1 MSTSLLD
8 LSAITLLC
16 VETRDPALAHF
27 AIQKCTQQ
35 ARFGK
40 MVLITDLAKLSNQ
53 LDDQASNPAAD
64 QEKNQQVGQQVDQ
77 RVAQHVDKTV
87 ARLQGVEYV
96 QAPPINT
103 TKDYSD
109 LLLTGLRQHV
119 TGTHVLIIQWDSFIL
134 HPELWTNDFLQYDYI
149 GAAWPHHPDTPV
161 GNGGFSLR
169 SVKLLD
175 ALESPEITK
184 RHPED
189 FCICV
194 DNKATLENQFGIRF
208 APEKIAEQFAVERTT
223 WHPAFGFHGFFNFS
237 RALGDAELEHFLDML
252 PSDYLGGVDTYDLI
266 YSLQLD
272 KKHALAKKIINRLQF
287 RWRMRKRYIRAKL
300 GFSLG

>member
-1 MSTSLLD
+1 MSTPVLD

-40 MVLITDLAKLSNQ
+40 IVLITDLAKLINQ
-53 LDDQASNPAAD
+53 PNDQVGQQKED
-64 QEKNQQVGQQVDQ
+64 QDKNQQVNQKADQ
-77 RVAQHVDKTV
+77 KVSK
-87 ARLQGVEYV
+87 LEGVEYV
-96 QAPPINT
+96 QAPPIKT

-109 LLLTGLRQHV
+109 LMLTSLRQYV
-119 TGTHVLIIQWDSFIL
+119 SGSHVLIIQWDSFIV
-134 HPELWTNDFLQYDYI
+134 HPELWCNDFLQYDYI
-149 GAAWPHHPDTPV
+149 GAVWPHHPDTPV

-169 SVKLLD
+169 SVKLLE
-175 ALESPEITK
+175 ALESPKITK

-194 DNKATLENQFGIRF
+194 DNRELLESEFGIQF
-208 APEKIAEQFAVERTT
+208 APTHIAEQFAVERSE
-223 WHPAFGFHGFFNFS
+223 WHPAFGFHGFFNFGK
-237 RALGDAELEHFLDML
+237 ALSPEELSVFLDLL
-252 PSDYLGGVDTYDLI
+252 PDVYLGGVDTYGLI

-272 KKHALAKKIINRLQF
+272 EKHSLAKKIINRLQF
-287 RWRMRKRYIRAKL
+287 RWRMRKKYIRAKL
-300 GFSLG
+300 GFKLG

>member
-1 MSTSLLD
+1 MLD

-27 AIQKCTQQ
+27 AIQKCTKQ
-35 ARFGK
+35 ASFGK
-40 MVLITDLAKLSNQ
+40 VVLITDLAKLSDRINDQTSNQ
-53 LDDQASNPAAD
+53 TEDQ
-64 QEKNQQVGQQVDQ
+64 K
-77 RVAQHVDKTV
+77 V
-87 ARLQGVEYV
+87 ARLQGIEYI
-96 QAPPINT
+96 QAPPFKT

-109 LLLTGLRQHV
+109 LLLKGLRQYV
-119 TGTHVLIIQWDSFIL
+119 TGSHVLVIQWDSFIL
-134 HPELWTNDFLQYDYI
+134 HPELWINDFLQYDYI
-149 GAAWPHHPDTPV
+149 GAVWPHHPDTPV

-169 SVKLLD
+169 SVKLLE
-175 ALESPEITK
+175 ALESPTITK

-208 APEKIAEQFAVERTT
+208 APTNVAEQFAVERSD
-223 WHPAFGFHGFFNFS
+223 WHPAFGFHGFFNFY
-237 RALGDAELEHFLDML
+237 RALGAAELEQFLDIL

-272 KKHALAKKIINRLQF
+272 EKHSLAKKIINRLQF
-287 RWRMRKRYIRAKL
+287 RWRMRKKYIRAKL
-300 GFSLG
+300 GFKLG

>member
-1 MSTSLLD
+1 MSAPLLD

-27 AIQKCTQQ
+27 AIQKCTQR

-40 MVLITDLAKLSNQ
+40 IVLITDLAKLCNQ
-53 LDDQASNPAAD
+53 LDDQVSNQVAD
-64 QEKNQQVGQQVDQ
+64 QEKNQQVDQQ
-77 RVAQHVDKTV
+77 V

-96 QAPPINT
+96 QAPPIKT

-109 LLLTGLRQHV
+109 LLLTGLRQYV
-119 TGTHVLIIQWDSFIL
+119 AGTHVLIIQWDSFIINS
-134 HPELWTNDFLQYDYI
+134 ELWTHDFLQYDYI

-169 SVKLLD
+169 SIKLLE
-175 ALESPEITK
+175 ALESSAISK

-194 DNKATLENQFGIRF
+194 DNKATLENQFGIEF
-208 APEKIAEQFAVERTT
+208 APENIAEQFAVERTS
-223 WHPAFGFHGFFNFS
+223 WHPAFGFHGFFNFGK
-237 RALGDAELEHFLDML
+237 ALTPEELSAFVGLLPDA
-252 PSDYLGGVDTYDLI
+252 YLGGVDTYDLI
-266 YSLQLD
+266 DHLIESKNID
-272 KKHALAKKIINRLQF
+272 LAQRIWKRVQF
-287 RWRMRKRYIRAKL
+287 KWRYRKRYLAMTWHLRHL
-300 GFSLG
+300 S

>member
-1 MSTSLLD
+1 MLD

-35 ARFGK
+35 TRFGK
-40 MVLITDLAKLSNQ
+40 VVLITDLAKLRKNSN
-53 LDDQASNPAAD
+53 DQTEDHEQNS
-64 QEKNQQVGQQVDQ
+64 K
-77 RVAQHVDKTV
+77 V
-87 ARLQGVEYV
+87 ARLQGIEYI

-103 TKDYSD
+103 TKDYSN
-109 LLLTGLRQHV
+109 LLLTGLRQYV

-149 GAAWPHHPDTPV
+149 GAVWPHHPDTPV

-169 SVKLLD
+169 SVKLLEG
-175 ALESPEITK
+175 LESPRVTK

-194 DNKATLENQFGIRF
+194 DNNALLKSEFGIRF
-208 APEKIAEQFAVERTT
+208 APAQVAEQFAVERSD

-237 RALGDAELEHFLDML
+237 RALGDAELEYFLEML

-272 KKHALAKKIINRLQF
+272 NKNTLAKKIINRLQF
-287 RWRMRKRYIRAKL
+287 RWKLRKKYIRAKL
-300 GFSLG
+300 GLKLG

>member
-1 MSTSLLD
+1 MSNPLLD

-27 AIQKCTQQ
+27 AIQKCTKQ
-35 ARFGK
+35 ARFSK
-40 MVLITDLAKLSNQ
+40 VVLITDLGKLSNRI
-53 LDDQASNPAAD
+53 AD
-64 QEKNQQVGQQVDQ
+64 LEEGKAGNAVNHGVD
-77 RVAQHVDKTV
+77 
-87 ARLQGVEYV
+87 RLSGVEYV

-109 LLLTGLRQHV
+109 LLLTGLRQYAG
-119 TGTHVLIIQWDSFIL
+119 GTHVLIIQWDSFIL
-134 HPELWTNDFLQYDYI
+134 YPELWTNDFLQYDYI
-149 GAAWPHHPDTPV
+149 GATWPHHPDTPV

-169 SVKLLD
+169 SVKLLE
-175 ALESPEITK
+175 ALESPAIAK

-189 FCICV
+189 FCICA
-194 DNKATLENQFGIRF
+194 DNRLILESEFGIRF
-208 APEKIAEQFAVERTT
+208 APTNVAEQFAVERTD

-237 RALGDAELEHFLDML
+237 RALGDTELEHFLDML

-272 KKHALAKKIINRLQF
+272 KKHPLAKKIINRLQF

-300 GFSLG
+300 GFRLG

>member
-1 MSTSLLD
+1 MLD

-27 AIQKCTQQ
+27 AIQKCTQH

-40 MVLITDLAKLSNQ
+40 MVLITNLNKLSSTT
-53 LDDQASNPAAD
+53 DDQASNQAED
-64 QEKNQQVGQQVDQ
+64 QEKNS
-77 RVAQHVDKTV
+77 KV
-87 ARLQGVEYV
+87 ARLQGIEYA

-109 LLLTGLRQHV
+109 LLLTGLRQYV
-119 TGTHVLIIQWDSFIL
+119 AGTHALIIQWDSFIL

-149 GAAWPHHPDTPV
+149 GAVWPHHPETPV

-169 SVKLLD
+169 SVTLLE
-175 ALESPEITK
+175 ALESPAITK

-194 DNKATLENQFGIRF
+194 DNKAILENQFGIRF
-208 APEKIAEQFAVERTT
+208 APIEIAEQFAVERTN

-237 RALGDAELEHFLDML
+237 RALGDAELEQFLDML

-272 KKHALAKKIINRLQF
+272 KKYPLAKKIINRLQF

-300 GFSLG
+300 GFKLG

>member
-1 MSTSLLD
+1 MSTPSLD

-27 AIQKCTQQ
+27 AIQKCTQH

-40 MVLITDLAKLSNQ
+40 AVLITDLSKLNKQ
-53 LDDQASNPAAD
+53 VGNEENKKTDQKADKKADKKADQAID
-64 QEKNQQVGQQVDQ
+64 
-77 RVAQHVDKTV
+77 
-87 ARLQGVEYV
+87 RLNGVEYV

-109 LLLTGLRQHV
+109 LLLTGLRQYV
-119 TGTHVLIIQWDSFIL
+119 AGTHVLIIQWDSFIL

-149 GAAWPHHPDTPV
+149 GAVWPHHPDTPV

-169 SVKLLD
+169 SVKLLE
-175 ALESPEITK
+175 ALESPAITK

-189 FCICV
+189 FCICD

-208 APEKIAEQFAVERTT
+208 APSNVAEQFAVERTV
-223 WHPAFGFHGFFNFS
+223 WHPAFGFHGFFNFGKV
-237 RALGDAELEHFLDML
+237 LKPHELTEFLQLLPDA
-252 PSDYLGGVDTYDLI
+252 YLGGVDTYDLMQYLI
-266 YSLQLD
+266 EHQN
-272 KKHALAKKIINRLQF
+272 KELAESIWQRVKF
-287 RWRMRKRYIRAKL
+287 RWRMRKNYIRVML
-300 GFSLG
+300 RLMH

>member
-1 MSTSLLD
+1 MSAPILD

-40 MVLITDLAKLSNQ
+40 LVLITDLAKLSNQ

-64 QEKNQQVGQQVDQ
+64 QAEDQERNQRVDQ
-77 RVAQHVDKTV
+77 RVDEQADQTV
-87 ARLQGVEYV
+87 ARLQGIEYI
-96 QAPPINT
+96 QAPLINT

-109 LLLTGLRQHV
+109 LLLTGLRQYV
-119 TGTHVLIIQWDSFIL
+119 AGTHVLIIQWDSFIL

-149 GAAWPHHPDTPV
+149 GAVWPHHPDTPV

-169 SVKLLD
+169 SVKLLE
-175 ALESPEITK
+175 ALESPAITK

-194 DNKATLENQFGIRF
+194 DNKETLENQFGIRF
-208 APEKIAEQFAVERTT
+208 APTQVAEEFAVERSV
-223 WHPAFGFHGFFNFS
+223 WRSAFGFHGFFNFS
-237 RALGDAELEHFLDML
+237 RALSDTELEHFLDML
-252 PSDYLGGVDTYDLI
+252 PSDYLGGVDAYDLI

-272 KKHALAKKIINRLQF
+272 KKYSLAKKIINRLQF
-287 RWRMRKRYIRAKL
+287 RWKMRKKYIRAKL